1 MIKVCCLIS
10 CILLLCV
17 LVSSLGSSLA
27 TRLVC
32 FTLILYFT
40 VTVHFCCIVTA
51 QQHSS
56 IVIAHPGQDV
66 ELSCDVTPS
75 GSGLVAWA
83 IGNTGPYGLS
93 AIRNGIVPGYTNDL
107 NRNNLI
113 ITSIMMDDDRND
125 TEYQCVIAIP
135 GAAPSTL
142 VPTESGNV
150 TVLYVAGE

>member
-1 MIKVCCLIS
+1 M
-10 CILLLCV
+10 
-17 LVSSLGSSLA
+17 
-27 TRLVC
+27 
-32 FTLILYFT
+32 
-40 VTVHFCCIVTA
+40 TVHYCCCIVTA

-56 IVIAHPGQDV
+56 TVIAHPGQDI
-66 ELSCDVTPS
+66 ELLCDVTPS

-83 IGNTGPYGLS
+83 IDNSGPYGLS
-93 AIRNGIVPGYTNDL
+93 AIRGGIVPGYTNDL

-125 TEYQCVIAIP
+125 TEYRCVIAIP
-135 GAAPSTL
+135 GAAPGTL